1 MPRGYPQGTVSVQY
15 PKAKPKTRRPPG
27 SRPPLA
33 ERLPSRRVLVV
44 GAAAAAAL
52 IAGILIGVS
61 VTSSSG
67 KKSASG
73 GATQAIL
80 AGIPQQGEALGRP
93 NAPVT
98 LVQFGDHQCPA
109 CQYFDVNTIPV
120 LVRKYVRTG
129 KLRIVF
135 RPITFIGPDSAVGV
149 RSTLAAGLQ
158 NRFWNL
164 SQLLYAN
171 QGAENSGWLN
181 DKTVRKLAGEIPGLD
196 VSRFE
201 RDLDSDRVSALE
213 RSAAQQAQ
221 EIGLDQTPTFQIGR
235 TNGELTALDVSSLN
249 PSAFEPTID
258 RLLAG

>member
-1 MPRGYPQGTVSVQY
+1 MSVQY

-27 SRPPLA
+27 GRQPLS
-33 ERLPSRRVLVV
+33 ERLPSKRVLLV

-67 KKSASG
+67 GKSTSG
-73 GATQAIL
+73 VATQSIL
-80 AGIPQQGEALGRP
+80 SGIPQQVEALGRP

-98 LVQFGDHQCPA
+98 LVQFGDLQCPA
-109 CQYFDVNTIPV
+109 CQYFDLNTIPE
-120 LVRKYVRTG
+120 LIRKYVRPG

-135 RPITFIGPDSAVGV
+135 KPITFIGPDSAVGV
-149 RSTLAAGLQ
+149 QSTLAAGLQ

-171 QGAENSGWLN
+171 QGTENSGWLN

-201 RDLDSDRVSALE
+201 RDLDSARVAALAKSADQE
-213 RSAAQQAQ
+213 AQ
-221 EIGLDQTPTFQIGR
+221 EIGLNQTPTFQLGR
-235 TNGELTALDVSSLN
+235 TNGELSALDVSSLN
-249 PSAFEPTID
+249 PSAFEPSID